1 MKTEPSTV
9 CRSDVSSKAPRQ
21 GRKHPVSSRRVFCLI
36 IPSRRKCTPSCRII
50 RLIKLVLCRRVHSS
64 RRVLS
69 CLRDV
74 STRALALAPS
84 KIHAAQP
91 RHLRARAFLP
101 GQTEEASARRP
112 ARPRRERRLR
122 VARVVVGSLAPR
134 VARRAPPGLAIRR
147 ARAADEKR
155 VPVGAPAAF
164 GPSAASRADAA
175 RREARRAVV
184 ERGVRVRE
192 RPRGAQALR
201 VAVGGKVARGSE
213 PRAGTRRARAAE
225 RPVILRANLAE
236 AREHADALRAQGHEH
251 DQGADADGA
260 GPRVLFV
267 DVDARVV
274 PVRDG
279 LKGRDGAAGR
289 KVEHVRRLVHARD
302 EHQPPVEALQH
313 AVVVGPGRGEAR
325 LVRQREG
332 GGIQD

>member
-1 MKTEPSTV
+1 MMEMLLLQNEKLQEHLEVADEAANSSSNDGTVLKQLLNADSKWVKFSLGERACYQNTGIKGLNSLKMPREGVKGERQIKHDDAIGRQKFETNYEKAGKMDGMK
-9 CRSDVSSKAPRQ
+9 A
-21 GRKHPVSSRRVFCLI
+21 
-36 IPSRRKCTPSCRII
+36 
-50 RLIKLVLCRRVHSS
+50 
-64 RRVLS
+64 
-69 CLRDV
+69 
-74 STRALALAPS
+74 
-84 KIHAAQP
+84 
-91 RHLRARAFLP
+91 
-101 GQTEEASARRP
+101 
-112 ARPRRERRLR
+112 
-122 VARVVVGSLAPR
+122 
-134 VARRAPPGLAIRR
+134 R